1 MILLPTIKIDYSNT
15 LMRIVLRFTED
26 MEWFGKQT
34 KELGRKNK
42 FDRNSG
48 EKVKG
53 KKEQFDLCF
62 YCTLISYPLVITQ
75 SN

>member
-15 LMRIVLRFTED
+15 LTRMVLRFSED

-34 KELGRKNK
+34 KELGRKTNLTGIVGK
-42 FDRNSG
+42 SLR
-48 EKVKG
+48 G

-62 YCTLISYPLVITQ
+62 YCTLISYPLVITR
-75 SN
+75 SS